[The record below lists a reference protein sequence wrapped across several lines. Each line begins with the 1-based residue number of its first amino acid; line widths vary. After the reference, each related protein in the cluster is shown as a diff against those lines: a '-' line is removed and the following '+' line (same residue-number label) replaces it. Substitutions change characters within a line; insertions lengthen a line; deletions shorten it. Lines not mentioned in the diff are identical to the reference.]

1 MIKVVDVSHH
11 YGLKPVLRHV
21 NLHVPRG
28 KLLVLM
34 GQNGVGKSTLLGI
47 VAGLMS
53 PAKGHVEINGQ
64 RRRSDATG
72 ELEIR
77 KQLVFLPDQPWL
89 PEQLTGKE
97 WLTAVG
103 QLYDIDADQLIDHSE
118 RLLELFQLTAQ
129 GDTPIRSYSNGQ
141 KKKIALCGALITE
154 APVMV
159 LDEPFTGGLDPSAV
173 LALRRVLKHLADRD
187 DITIIMASQIPE
199 IVEDIAEMIAVLSGT
214 RLVACDDL
222 AGLRKQTGCKG
233 PLPEVFERLVHPET
247 LEHIENYFNRPRA

>member
-103 QLYDIDADQLIDHSE
+103 QLYDIDADQLI
-118 RLLELFQLTAQ
+118 
-129 GDTPIRSYSNGQ
+129 
-141 KKKIALCGALITE
+141 
-154 APVMV
+154 
-159 LDEPFTGGLDPSAV
+159 
-173 LALRRVLKHLADRD
+173 
-187 DITIIMASQIPE
+187 
-199 IVEDIAEMIAVLSGT
+199 
-214 RLVACDDL
+214 
-222 AGLRKQTGCKG
+222 
-233 PLPEVFERLVHPET
+233 
-247 LEHIENYFNRPRA
+247 